1 MLSVWRYAWWACCFE
16 NLILAALG
24 ALGQAANRQKK
35 KRREDSAGE
44 QEEKRFLGGHYSR
57 LFTGRTALKTFL
69 LGHSRRLI
77 CGLRGSQ
84 LNHNRPRPEYYF
96 LGLPADAHSKTR
108 NTGHTR
114 WEMGVQNATRRRC
127 LVWFCFARRSLEAVS
142 EFVGSSHLRLVLGS
156 GFPPTIFNIF
166 ATFRISTFSGLWSE
180 LASDVE
186 FWREP
191 FETNFKLRMSET
203 ATNRICGEKPR
214 KQAAES
220 ALSLFLSSSPNST
233 KPMAALVKESHGPST
248 NVSER
253 CNVIPY
259 THFALLEMIDSN
271 SRF

>member
-1 MLSVWRYAWWACCFE
+1 VAVRVVGVLLWE
-16 NLILAALG
+16 LN
-24 ALGQAANRQKK
+24 
-35 KRREDSAGE
+35 
-44 QEEKRFLGGHYSR
+44 LGGFGGSWPGGQPTEEEEER
-57 LFTGRTALKTFL
+57 
-69 LGHSRRLI
+69 
-77 CGLRGSQ
+77 GLRGGAGREEVPRRALLQAFHWAHCTENISTGPLQAVNLRAARVPTQSQ
-84 LNHNRPRPEYYF
+84 SAEAGILLF
-96 LGLPADAHSKTR
+96 LGPSSRRSLE
-108 NTGHTR
+108 NTEHGTHT
-114 WEMGVQNATRRRC
+114 MGDGSTERDEETEFG
-127 LVWFCFARRSLEAVS
+127 LVCFARRSLEAVS

-186 FWREP
+186 IWREP

-220 ALSLFLSSSPNST
+220 ALPLFLSSSPNST
-233 KPMAALVKESHGPST
+233 KPKAALVTASESHGPCT